1 VTLPALWFGVICA
14 LWSAYFITVG
24 FDFGVGMLVP
34 WLGRREPDRAAMFGA
49 IGPVWDGNEVWLLIA
64 GGATFAAFPQ
74 WYATMFSGFYVA
86 LLLVLVM
93 LIVRVVS
100 FEWRTKSDDH
110 RWRGLWTWINVI
122 ASYGAP
128 LVWGVGLSAL
138 LFGTPI
144 DAHQEFAGSFWSLL
158 SWYSLI
164 GGLALVVLCA
174 AHGAVFL
181 SLRTAAPEL
190 RDRALAVA
198 GPLSVAAVVCGG
210 AYLVATLAVGVA
222 RNHQDVARG
231 LPVLAAGLATAI
243 AALVCIRL
251 RRPAAAFVATALTI
265 GLAVVLLFVELYPR
279 VMVSSTDFTD
289 SLTVANSSSA
299 HYTLTVMTVATALLL
314 PVVAVYQVWIY
325 RVFRVRVAGNGARLS
340 PADVI
345 APTRGPDDNGR
356 GDA

>member
-1 VTLPALWFGVICA
+1 VSLATLWFGVICA
-14 LWSAYFITVG
+14 LWSAYFITEG

-34 WLGRREPDRAAMFGA
+34 WLGRREPERAAMFAA
-49 IGPVWDGNEVWLLIA
+49 IGPLWDGNEVWLLIA

-100 FEWRTKSDDH
+100 FEWRTKSDDP

-144 DAHQEFAGSFWSLL
+144 DAHQEFAGSFWSLF
-158 SWYSLI
+158 SWYSLL

-181 SLRTAAPEL
+181 SLRTAAPKV
-190 RDRALAVA
+190 RGGALAA
-198 GPLSVAAVVCGG
+198 AWPLSVAAAVCGG
-210 AYLVATLAVGVA
+210 AYLVATLAVGVG

-231 LPVLAAGLATAI
+231 LPVLVAGLATAI
-243 AALVCIRL
+243 AALVCVRL
-251 RRPAAAFVATALTI
+251 RRPAQAFVATALTI

-279 VMVSSTDFTD
+279 VMVSSTDFAD

-299 HYTLTVMTVATALLL
+299 DYTLTVMTVATALLL

-325 RVFRVRVAGNGARLS
+325 RVFRIRVAGVQAARS
-340 PADVI
+340 PAEVI
-345 APTRGPDDNGR
+345 APRRVREDQDP

>member
-1 VTLPALWFGVICA
+1 MICA
-14 LWSAYFITVG
+14 LWSAYFITEG
-24 FDFGVGMLVP
+24 FDFGVGMLLP
-34 WLGRREPDRAAMFGA
+34 WLGRGESERAAMFGA

-100 FEWRTKSDDH
+100 FEWRTKADDP
-110 RWRGLWTWINVI
+110 RWRGLWTWINVT

-128 LVWGVGLSAL
+128 LVWGIGLSAL

-144 DAHQEFAGSFWSLL
+144 DAHQEFAGSFWSLF
-158 SWYSLI
+158 SWYSAL
-164 GGLALVVLCA
+164 GGIALVVLCA

-181 SLRTAAPEL
+181 SLRTAAPDL
-190 RDRALAVA
+190 RNRALAAA

-210 AYLVATLAVGVA
+210 AYLVATLAVGMS
-222 RNHQDVARG
+222 RNHQDLARG
-231 LPVLAAGLATAI
+231 LPVLVAGLVAAV

-251 RRPAAAFVATALTI
+251 RRPAAAFAATALTI
-265 GLAVVLLFVELYPR
+265 GFAVVLLFVELYPR
-279 VMVSSTDFTD
+279 VMVSSTDFAD

-299 HYTLTVMTVATALLL
+299 HYTLTVMTVATVLLL
-314 PVVAVYQVWIY
+314 PFVAAYQVWIY
-325 RVFRVRVAGNGARLS
+325 RVFRVRVAGTGERLS

-345 APTRGPDDNGR
+345 GAAHRPDEHGPDG
-356 GDA
+356 A